1 MVENMKLARIYVFGD
16 SLVAGTYD
24 SEGGWCDRL
33 KRDMH
38 RITADS
44 QDGTKYQLYNLGIGG
59 ETSRGLAARIK
70 NELAA
75 RHTAAWPAVVIIAIG
90 KNDSRLTDGQEEVS
104 LDEYRQN
111 LTTIVEAAREVTDRI
126 MIVGLGPCAAEGVNF
141 KQYVYSRERIAQ
153 YEAALTDQ
161 AQQLDTPKID
171 VYDAIASLGE
181 RAFYRDNL
189 HLSDEGY
196 AAVYEIIKPYVV
208 EMLDR

>member
-1 MVENMKLARIYVFGD
+1 MKLARIYVFGD

-59 ETSRGLAARIK
+59 ETSRGLAARVK

-75 RHTAAWPAVVIIAIG
+75 RHVAAWPAIVIIATG
-90 KNDSRLTDGQEEVS
+90 KNDSRLTNGQEAVG

-126 MIVGLGPCAAEGVNF
+126 MIVGLGPCAAGDVNF
-141 KQYVYSRERIAQ
+141 KQHVYSRERIVQ
-153 YEAALTDQ
+153 YDAALTDQ
-161 AQQLDTPKID
+161 AQALGVPKID
-171 VYDAIASLGE
+171 VYDAVASLGD

-196 AAVYEIIKPYVV
+196 AAVYEIIKPRLLKLL
-208 EMLDR
+208 EG